1 MSTPN
6 NKRSPG
12 DRLRSIISETGR
24 KKESVSQTQRSPVAS
39 LPRLKPADQPAN
51 AAAPM
56 PPPVGIQKVP
66 VVDKRERFLRA
77 LWTVGS
83 AVSLIFNAILIL
95 ALLITLRAAGGLNAT
110 GLGTGLLGGL
120 YSNFEKMDA
129 ATIKASIPVTDN
141 IPLNL
146 NIPVQTTTGI
156 TLAQDVLIQNA
167 HVKIATSAFNIDS
180 NADVTLPAGTALNVV
195 LNFTVPIQQSV
206 PVSLKVPVNIPL
218 KDTELHP
225 AIAGLES
232 TIQPLY
238 CMVNPSALSITGSS
252 ICPLH

>member
-1 MSTPN
+1 MTMPDN
-6 NKRSPG
+6 DKKNPG
-12 DRLRSIISETGR
+12 DRFRSILSAAGPKKSDAAETR
-24 KKESVSQTQRSPVAS
+24 KSPIAS
-39 LPRLKPADQPAN
+39 LPRLKAEGQSAKVENAAPPPGHPADA
-51 AAAPM
+51 
-56 PPPVGIQKVP
+56 
-66 VVDKRERFLRA
+66 VDKNERFLRA
-77 LWTVGS
+77 LWTFAS
-83 AVSLIFNAILIL
+83 IVSLLVNAVLIL
-95 ALLITLRAAGGLNAT
+95 TLFLVLRAAGGINVT

-120 YSNFEKMDA
+120 YSNFERMDA
-129 ATIKASIPVTDN
+129 ATIKANIPVNDN
-141 IPLNL
+141 IPLDL
-146 NIPVQTTTGI
+146 KIPVQTTTGI

-167 HVKIATSAFNIDS
+167 HVKIATSTFNIDS

-238 CMVNPSALSITGSS
+238 CAVNPSALSISGSP
-252 ICPLH
+252 ICPAH